1 MSPDLPPWKDKLNHT
16 VSPKAQQQASHAKPT
31 TFTSTVVG
39 RGAPH
44 LFVFIRSRLSHT
56 ESVGSTIT
64 RTHELARHMP
74 GPRPKHNEAATDEAE
89 TLGGCFE
96 SSIMR
101 TGVVVALKIA
111 RIKKVRGSGLP
122 CETTHSFPEFPLGEP
137 LKDTQCPSE
146 NREESQPSHTP
157 NSDTN
162 TNARLCFV
170 SGVVILCVILPR

>member
-1 MSPDLPPWKDKLNHT
+1 MCDSSKTTTFSSNSTCVILNRDLTASCIVSPDLPPWKDKLNHT
-16 VSPKAQQQASHAKPT
+16 VSPRAQQQASHAKPT
-31 TFTSTVVG
+31 TFTSTVLG

-44 LFVFIRSRLSHT
+44 LFVFIRSKPHGKRRVNDHT
-56 ESVGSTIT
+56 HP
-64 RTHELARHMP
+64 RTSQTMP

-122 CETTHSFPEFPLGEP
+122 CEMRHSLTHSLFEVSAGETRRT
-137 LKDTQCPSE
+137 LSVLSRIQ
-146 NREESQPSHTP
+146 QQ
-157 NSDTN
+157 
-162 TNARLCFV
+162 
-170 SGVVILCVILPR
+170 